1 MAKTTGVLVLLAAL
15 AGCSTHHP
23 LALVAADLRKSGVI
37 TDPKQV
43 SQLERALTDSDI
55 ANLLDAGVRAKLPTA
70 VAVARLE
77 AAGAGSRPDLATI
90 DAEELA
96 GWTKAVQQ
104 QRLITGV
111 HPISPLV
118 HKEARPTLHS
128 LRVAAAKMNC
138 ELLLV
143 YLQADSSVDNYNDA
157 AALYWT
163 LLGLWL
169 VPGNVCEHR
178 TVMQAV
184 LADCRTGMILGT
196 ATGDA
201 HQQRAYPLAFQ
212 DTRQRSLAKQ
222 AATEALSDVQ
232 EAFGRQI
239 GQVVASALATKR

>member
-1 MAKTTGVLVLLAAL
+1 MVKSSGVLVLLAAV
-15 AGCSTHHP
+15 AGCATHSP
-23 LALVAADLRKSGVI
+23 LAMVAADLRQSGVI

-77 AAGAGSRPDLATI
+77 TAGTGCQPALATI

-111 HPISPLV
+111 HPVSPLV
-118 HKEARPTLHS
+118 HKESRPTLHS
-128 LRVAAAKMNC
+128 LRVAAARMNC

-201 HQQRAYPLAFQ
+201 HRQQAYPLAFQ
-212 DTRQRSLAKQ
+212 DTQQRALAKQ
-222 AATEALSDVQ
+222 AAAEALTDVQ

-239 GQVVASALATKR
+239 GQVVASAVSQNR